1 MKYPTYVPKLCPS
14 IYNGGIKLYKH
25 EFDYAYKYADETSKN
40 VYSWV
45 ETLTEK
51 KYEVGKKHLY
61 KGFEWTVSYIGD
73 RDDETVEITLI
84 RSKGKHLK
92 DHVILIPRRQ
102 LAAAHHA

>member
-1 MKYPTYVPKLCPS
+1 MKYPTYVPKLAPS
-14 IYNGGIKLYKH
+14 IYNGGIQLYRH
-25 EFDYAYKYADETSKN
+25 EFDYAYRYASDSN

-45 ETLTEK
+45 ETLMEK
-51 KYEVGKKHLY
+51 KYEVGKQYAY

-84 RSKGKHLK
+84 RSKGKHLE

>member
-1 MKYPTYVPKLCPS
+1 MRYPTFVPKLAPS
-14 IYNGGIKLYKH
+14 IYNGDIQLYRH
-25 EFDYAYKYADETSKN
+25 EFDYAYRYASDSN

-45 ETLTEK
+45 ETLMEK
-51 KYEVGKKHLY
+51 KYEVGKPYSY

-84 RSKGKHLK
+84 RSKGKHLE